1 MTRREFIK
9 LFIKPKKLLLTVV
22 TSILLLT
29 SCEKPGLEVCGMIE
43 GGGTRFNPSY
53 GFTEYYFEMNGKKEW
68 VDELTYLS
76 FSVGD
81 YICLE

>member
-1 MTRREFIK
+1 MKNYIK
-9 LFIKPKKLLLTVV
+9 IVF
-22 TSILLLT
+22 TSIVLLT
-29 SCEKPGLEVCGMIE
+29 SCSKDSLEVCGVIE
-43 GGGTRFNPSY
+43 GGGSRFNPSY
-53 GFTEYYFEMNGKKEW
+53 AFPEYYFKINGNKEW

>member
-1 MTRREFIK
+1 MKSI
-9 LFIKPKKLLLTVV
+9 LLTVA
-22 TSILLLT
+22 TSFILFT
-29 SCEKPGLEVCGMIE
+29 SCSKDSLEVCGTIE

-53 GFTEYYFEMNGKKEW
+53 AFPEYYFKINGKKEW

>member
-1 MTRREFIK
+1 MKHLVKIV
-9 LFIKPKKLLLTVV
+9 L
-22 TSILLLT
+22 TSIILLT
-29 SCEKPGLEVCGMIE
+29 SCSKESLEICGNIE

-53 GFTEYYFEMNGKKEW
+53 GFTEYYFVMHGKREW

>member
-1 MTRREFIK
+1 MKHLIK
-9 LFIKPKKLLLTVV
+9 IVF
-22 TSILLLT
+22 TSIILLT
-29 SCEKPGLEVCGMIE
+29 SCSKESLEVCGTIE

-53 GFTEYYFEMNGKKEW
+53 GFTEYYFRINGQREW
-68 VDELTYLS
+68 VDELTFYS

>member
-1 MTRREFIK
+1 MKR
-9 LFIKPKKLLLTVV
+9 LLL
-22 TSILLLT
+22 ILLLIT
-29 SCEKPGLEVCGMIE
+29 SCTKPSLEVCGYIE
-43 GGGTRFNPSY
+43 GGGSRFNPSY
-53 GFTEYYFEMNGKKEW
+53 AFPEYYFKINGNKEW